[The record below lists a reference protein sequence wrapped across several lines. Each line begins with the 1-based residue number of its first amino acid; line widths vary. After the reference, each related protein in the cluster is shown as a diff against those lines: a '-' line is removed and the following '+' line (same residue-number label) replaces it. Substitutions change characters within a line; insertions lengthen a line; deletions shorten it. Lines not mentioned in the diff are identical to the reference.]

1 MSIIVVLHLMHK
13 PGTYYDH
20 IDKYFKQS
28 LHPMPQGQNISGIEF
43 KMIQMIHKRYLL
55 VLARVRSTRVPN
67 FLTLLII
74 REAEEGINFLHQ
86 HQTQLII
93 TGICTSLGLPNEEKH
108 GHHISLPLFFNISK
122 QLLAIWQELTA
133 LDSVYLHYK

>member
-1 MSIIVVLHLMHK
+1 
-13 PGTYYDH
+13 
-20 IDKYFKQS
+20 
-28 LHPMPQGQNISGIEF
+28 MPQGQNISGIEF

-74 REAEEGINFLHQ
+74 REAEEGIHY

-108 GHHISLPLFFNISK
+108 GHHISLPLFFNIYI
-122 QLLAIWQELTA
+122 QAIVGPWGFE
-133 LDSVYLHYK
+133 Y